1 MELGGMAP
9 TLKQT
14 IQDRISKGNIH
25 VENDEASTS
34 EQTSRWNGKE
44 GRQEKAL
51 LCHNRKKRRGGR
63 RARQRA
69 IKRKLAQTPKQ
80 PKITH
85 KWVPKEHEESVV
97 TVNMVGKAEK
107 EGQNGPRNR
116 FRHPSCSVV

>member
-44 GRQEKAL
+44 GRQEKAFV
-51 LCHNRKKRRGGR
+51 
-63 RARQRA
+63 
-69 IKRKLAQTPKQ
+69 
-80 PKITH
+80 IT
-85 KWVPKEHEESVV
+85 ER
-97 TVNMVGKAEK
+97 K
-107 EGQNGPRNR
+107 EGEAEGPVNGQ
-116 FRHPSCSVV
+116 

>member
-1 MELGGMAP
+1 MAP

-34 EQTSRWNGKE
+34 EQTSGKKAGKKRLCFVITERKE
-44 GRQEKAL
+44 GEAE
-51 LCHNRKKRRGGR
+51 GP
-63 RARQRA
+63 A